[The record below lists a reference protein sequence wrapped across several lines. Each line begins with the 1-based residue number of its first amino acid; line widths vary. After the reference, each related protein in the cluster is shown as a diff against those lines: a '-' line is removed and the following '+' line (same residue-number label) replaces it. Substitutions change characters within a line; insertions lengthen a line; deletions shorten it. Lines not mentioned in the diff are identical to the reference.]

1 MIAGLSGAGKIYRPE
16 QVSRMAKVLV
26 VEDDPDSLEIVSRTL
41 EKGGHIVVPAAN
53 GWEGLLALD
62 AHHVDVIILDLMMPG
77 MNGSAFLRIVRNDQ
91 RRKSLPVVILTALN
105 SGETMRTVTELG
117 VQEWL
122 VKADYTNTQL
132 LEAVDRFA
140 QPPAPQRADHW
151 QNVRWIER
159 N

>member
-1 MIAGLSGAGKIYRPE
+1 
-16 QVSRMAKVLV
+16 MAKVLV
-26 VEDDPDSLEIVSRTL
+26 VEDDADSLEIVSKTL

-62 AHHVDVIILDLMMPG
+62 AHHIDVIVLDLMMPG

-91 RRKSLPVVILTALN
+91 RRRALPVVILTALT
-105 SGETMRTVTELG
+105 SGDTLRTVADLG

-122 VKADYTNTQL
+122 LKADYTTSQL
-132 LEAVDRFA
+132 LEAVDRLSRV
-140 QPPAPQRADHW
+140 PPPPRGERQW
-151 QNVRWIER
+151 QNVRWAEP